1 MEIIKEEK
9 KDITLFKLDG
19 KFDAV
24 SAPEAEKVIDK
35 VISDGAKKIIIN
47 MGKVHYISS
56 AGLRT
61 LLIAAKDIKEE
72 KGKIVICSMS
82 EAVSR
87 VFEISGFSTIFETCD
102 TEAEAVKRF

>member
-9 KDITLFKLDG
+9 KDIILLKIDG

-35 VISDGAKKIIIN
+35 VIRDGVKKIVIS
-47 MGKVHYISS
+47 MEKVRYISS

-61 LLIAAKDIKEE
+61 LLIAAKDIKAE
-72 KGKIVICSMS
+72 KGKIVICSMP
-82 EAVSR
+82 ETVNK

-102 TEAEAVKRF
+102 TEAEAIKRF